1 MVPGDP
7 EAVSVAT
14 AGQAD
19 SRDPRELPRPALGV
33 GIPRAEAATSS
44 PPAPRAPSLCLES
57 RNRILPSCN
66 WQKRWE
72 RKVGAHPPSELEF
85 GPL

>member
-19 SRDPRELPRPALGV
+19 SRDPREPPRPALGV
-33 GIPRAEAATSS
+33 GIPRAEAAASS
-44 PPAPRAPSLCLES
+44 PRRPPRP
-57 RNRILPSCN
+57 LPVPGKS
-66 WQKRWE
+66 K
-72 RKVGAHPPSELEF
+72 PDSP
-85 GPL
+85 